1 MSVHGGPKVS
11 GITNPSGSGRLV
23 FSVDFANRRSYPG
36 SGTSCFNMINRS
48 VGTLT
53 NGPTYSGS
61 RGGFLSFTTDDFI
74 SFNDDTTLD
83 GQNISVGVWA
93 RTNAT
98 TQNGFFFEKGTV
110 NTQYSLFQGGANF
123 IWRQYYTNISAIN
136 DLTAPAASYVDTND
150 WFHLVGTFTSGT
162 RRLYVNG
169 KLIASDTQTGT
180 LGTNSGGI
188 RIGSYNT
195 AGYYYNGDIG
205 VVRVWTYA
213 LSEIDV
219 RQNFNALR
227 GRYRV

>member
-1 MSVHGGPKVS
+1 MSSHGGPRVT
-11 GITNPSGSGRLV
+11 GFDTTPGSGKLV
-23 FSVDFANRRSYPG
+23 FSVDFANRNSYPR

-53 NGPTYSGS
+53 NGPTFSSS
-61 RGGFLSFTTDDFI
+61 RGGFLSFVTDDFI
-74 SFNDDTTLD
+74 SFADDTALNS
-83 GQNISVGVWA
+83 QNISVGVWA

-98 TQNGFFFEKGTV
+98 TQSGFFFEKGLV
-110 NTQYSLFQGGANF
+110 NTQYSLFQNGANF
-123 IWRQYYTNISAIN
+123 TWRQYYTTTSTNS
-136 DLTAPAASYVDTND
+136 DLSAPAATYVNTTD

-162 RRLYVNG
+162 RKLYVNG
-169 KLIASDTQTGT
+169 VVVASDAQTGT

-195 AGYYYNGDIG
+195 AGWYYNGDIA

-213 LSEIDV
+213 LSDREV

-227 GRYRV
+227 GRFNR